1 MKQEFLPSRMFYSFR
16 AACTKDHEMRMKCYG
31 DLGVRE
37 DPMCPVYASSCMNQ
51 SVCIVWCA
59 EMLEGIFGIY
69 IQIEKFFQD
78 RNLLLWHFHSTA
90 PRKCILWVPAHSTD
104 YTSTSPLSPEAKIG
118 VFYQISGKQKKTTTY
133 FSDFNIHCLI

>member
-1 MKQEFLPSRMFYSFR
+1 MGQRLVFKVSFSTTGFIKYIITYSYTKMNMQKPTIKSFFILHHPFLQV
-16 AACTKDHEMRMKCYG
+16 
-31 DLGVRE
+31 DLH
-37 DPMCPVYASSCMNQ
+37 MSQ
-51 SVCIVWCA
+51 S
-59 EMLEGIFGIY
+59 
-69 IQIEKFFQD
+69 QIEKFFQD

-133 FSDFNIHCLI
+133 FSDFNIHCLIQPMSNHG